1 MADGARHIM
10 TFEENKITDDRSIRA
25 NVLADLEKFS
35 SQCTSL
41 INVVVLHGIVQL
53 WGVLTDESQRNTI
66 LTATERIAGVKSVED
81 HLMLVQP
88 TAFAA
93 LMS

>member
-1 MADGARHIM
+1 M
-10 TFEENKITDDRSIRA
+10 TCDKNQITDDRTLRVD
-25 NVLADLEKFS
+25 VLADLEKFGWLS
-35 SQCTSL
+35 GSL
-41 INVVVLHGIVQL
+41 VNVVVLDGIVQL
-53 WGVLTDESQRNTI
+53 WGVLTDESQRNAI
-66 LTATERIAGVKSVED
+66 VAVAERIAGVGSVED

>member
-1 MADGARHIM
+1 M
-10 TFEENKITDDRSIRA
+10 TSDENKIPDDRTIRA

-35 SQCTSL
+35 WVSASL
-41 INVVVLHGIVQL
+41 INVVVLDGIVQL
-53 WGVLTDESQRNTI
+53 WGVLTDESQRNAI
-66 LTATERIAGVKSVED
+66 LATAHKTAGVKSVED

-88 TAFAA
+88 AAFAA